1 MTTSPAASASHS
13 CRSMLE
19 RGHLT
24 GGDGT
29 LQPRPAQHDKR
40 VGYGHHVD
48 YALTPA
54 GEQFLADFGFRL
66 LPRRSVI
73 RYCID

>member
-1 MTTSPAASASHS
+1 VVTAPFNPD
-13 CRSMLE
+13 L
-19 RGHLT
+19 
-24 GGDGT
+24 
-29 LQPRPAQHDKR
+29 AQHDKR

>member
-1 MTTSPAASASHS
+1 VVTAPFNPD
-13 CRSMLE
+13 L
-19 RGHLT
+19 
-24 GGDGT
+24 
-29 LQPRPAQHDKR
+29 AQHDKR
-40 VGYGHHVD
+40 VGYGHNVD

-66 LPRRSVI
+66 PPRRSVI